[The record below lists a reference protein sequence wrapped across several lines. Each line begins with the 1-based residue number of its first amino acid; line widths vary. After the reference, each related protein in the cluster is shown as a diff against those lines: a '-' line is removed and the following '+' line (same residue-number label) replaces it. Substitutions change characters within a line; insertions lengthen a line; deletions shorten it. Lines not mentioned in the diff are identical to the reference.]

1 MMDSPFYIRAVFTFF
16 TFLWILLV
24 AMNGLYNSFA
34 AMILFLPLGYYFI
47 GFFNAEYIC
56 DNEVANDIFAV
67 TFINTGLLL
76 SLPIITYLNKEN
88 SDSKINHVVYL
99 AMVLILLSYPHVWAS
114 LDTRLI
120 YKVGRSCLET
130 MAITLYIFILT
141 TFFMRSDNPKNLQTE
156 KLSNKVTLFTTEK

>member
-1 MMDSPFYIRAVFTFF
+1 MIDSPFYIRAIFAFF
-16 TFLWILLV
+16 TFVWILLV

-47 GFFNAEYIC
+47 GFFNAETIC
-56 DNEVANDIFAV
+56 DCEIANDIFTV

-88 SDSKINHVVYL
+88 SDSKINHIVYL

-114 LDTRLI
+114 LEVRHI
-120 YKVGRSCLET
+120 YKIARSCLET
-130 MAITLYIFILT
+130 MAITLYIFVLT
-141 TFFMRSDNPKNLQTE
+141 TFFLKSDTEDKN
-156 KLSNKVTLFTTEK
+156 KNKITNKRTLFTSEK